1 MAKWRDGRGRR
12 QHRRNRSPRKVERPI
27 EIIDGAD
34 YINSMPDEILRH
46 ILFFIPIDLAM
57 RTSVLSRRWRHV
69 WCEMPCLAINGSI
82 LKAGEINQTLASYT
96 APKITS
102 FNLRVS
108 LKTSPPQIDSL
119 VEFAISRNVEKL
131 SVTNHDLSFNKTCSF
146 PDFFYLSSSLKQLS
160 VSLLPL
166 CDMIPTCAVSWKSLR
181 NLSLIHCKLGQ
192 ESIDNILSGSP
203 ILESLTLYEC
213 RVLKRLDL
221 RKSLSLRRLEIYHWH
236 PPRAHQELLGP
247 SGPVEIVAPHI
258 NYLRLRI
265 FTDKDFKLVDVSSLT
280 EAHFYIRTSI
290 LLRSTDHCF
299 QTLALEL
306 LAKLHNVERLTL
318 GATLLQILTLAEL
331 RGVPFPTLK
340 VQTLII
346 KTEFAQ
352 SVIPGIARLLQNSPG
367 LKKLTVYTMHDHTI
381 MVLCQTINSPFIFLS
396 TSLDRS
402 WIFQYEEFPTSKEI
416 YSMLGCNDSTSE
428 VLALFIELVL
438 RNAKTLE
445 TMVVWLGSS
454 SFDDAQWF
462 EEQLQI
468 VGTLSQNN
476 NVSIV
481 LKRSN
486 C

>member
-1 MAKWRDGRGRR
+1 MGNRRDRRGRR
-12 QHRRNRSPRKVERPI
+12 QRRRNRSHRKVERPI

-69 WCEMPCLAINGSI
+69 WCEMPCLAIYGSI

-102 FNLRVS
+102 FNLPVS
-108 LKTSPPQIDSL
+108 LDNTAPPQIDSL

-131 SVTNHDLSFNKTCSF
+131 SVTILDFTFNKTYNF
-146 PDFFYLSSSLKQLS
+146 PDFFYLNSSLKQLS
-160 VSLLPL
+160 VCLPFYY
-166 CDMIPTCAVSWKSLR
+166 MIPRCTVSWKSLR
-181 NLSLIHCKLGQ
+181 NLSLIKCKLGK
-192 ESIDNILSGSP
+192 ESMDNILSGCP
-203 ILESLTLYEC
+203 ILESLTLYAC
-213 RVLKRLDL
+213 RVLERLDL
-221 RKSLSLRRLEIYHWH
+221 RKSLSLRRLEIYHSH
-236 PPRAHQELLGP
+236 PRPEELGP

-265 FTDKDFKLVDVSSLT
+265 YTDKDFKLVDVSSLT
-280 EAHFYIRTSI
+280 EAHLYIRTSI

-352 SVIPGIARLLQNSPG
+352 SVIPGIARLLRNSPG
-367 LKKLTVYTMHDHTI
+367 LKKLTVYTMHDHNV
-381 MVLCQTINSPFIFLS
+381 MVNLPKQLIALFIFLS
-396 TSLDRS
+396 RNLDRS
-402 WIFQYEEFPTSKEI
+402 WRTKYKAFPTAEAI

-462 EEQLQI
+462 EDQLQL
-468 VGTLSQNN
+468 VGTLSQNY

-481 LKRSN
+481 LKRKH
-486 C
+486 